1 MQAKLFDLVRRPA
14 IMAAMSVLLL
24 RGLTLASRFLLSVL
38 LARTLLPDAVG
49 EYGLITATL
58 AFALVVLGLEFYSHT
73 MRELVPAGPA
83 RRVEIIANQLALA
96 SIIFALVVAV
106 GTLAALAGLFSPR
119 LVAWFLLIL
128 ATEHLSSEATRV
140 LIITSRP
147 VRAYV
152 GVFLRGGIWV
162 YVIAALMFARPE
174 FRSLETVLTWWAF
187 GGAASI
193 LFAAFSLRELPWREL
208 RNKSPDWIWIAGG
221 LRVARPF
228 LLTAAGAL
236 TISYVDRFMIDAWVG
251 RGPLGIYTF
260 YSTIMIGML
269 SLGASVSHQFLPK
282 IIEAW
287 SAGPDAFRRAVRSF
301 FWSLAG
307 VAVGMLALAA
317 SLITPLL
324 AVLQLAEYA
333 AGVSVFFLM
342 LPGILL
348 RILADVPSYALYAA
362 KADTSLLVCNL
373 GSAIAAILLNLVL
386 VPAAGIYGAALSGSI
401 ASGVLLAALSALALR
416 RMRQAGGEPGA
427 TEAVGLPTDADLLYP

>member
-1 MQAKLFDLVRRPA
+1 MNWIKRPVLV
-14 IMAAMSVLLL
+14 AAMSVLLL

-38 LARTLLPDAVG
+38 LARTLSPDAVG

-73 MRELVPAGPA
+73 MRELVPASPA
-83 RRVEIIANQLALA
+83 RRVEIIANQLVLA
-96 SIIFALVVAV
+96 AIIFAVVV
-106 GTLAALAGLFSPR
+106 LAGALAVLVGLFSPR

-128 ATEHLSSEATRV
+128 ATEHLSIEATRI

-147 VRAYV
+147 VRAYI

-162 YVIAALMFARPE
+162 YVIAALMLAIPG
-174 FRSLETVLTWWAF
+174 FRSLETVLTWWAL

-208 RNKSPDWIWIAGG
+208 RNKRPDWSWIADG

-287 SAGPDAFRRAVRSF
+287 SAGADAYRKAVRSF
-301 FWSLAG
+301 FWSLAS
-307 VAVGMLALAA
+307 VAAGMLVLAA
-317 SLITPLL
+317 GLITPLL
-324 AVLQLAEYA
+324 AMLQLDQYA
-333 AGVSVFFLM
+333 ASVGVFFLM
-342 LPGILL
+342 LPGVLL

-362 KADTSLLVCNL
+362 KADTSLLICNL
-373 GSAIAAILLNLVL
+373 GAAIVAILLNLLL
-386 VPAAGIYGAALSGSI
+386 VPAFGIHGAALSGTI
-401 ASGVLLAALSALALR
+401 ASGALLAALSALALR
-416 RMRQAGGEPGA
+416 RMRQAGREPGV
-427 TEAVGLPTDADLLYP
+427 TEAVGLPTDADLLCP